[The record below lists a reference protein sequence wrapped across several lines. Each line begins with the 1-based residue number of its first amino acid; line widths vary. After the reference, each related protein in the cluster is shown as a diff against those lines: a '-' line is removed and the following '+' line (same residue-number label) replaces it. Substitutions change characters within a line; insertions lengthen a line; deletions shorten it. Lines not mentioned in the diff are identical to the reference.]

1 MTANAEYSLV
11 AFNTASSSEN
21 KIHSDDVAQL
31 YGFKGGLVPGVDVYA
46 YMCRAMLN
54 QYGRSFLRDGR
65 AEVRFASPVYDGE
78 TVQVSVRHDKSPQL
92 DIQLHMGDQL
102 CAIGQARMQEM
113 GPDRPKVPEIPRAE
127 LPPVDNRPVLPA
139 TRLVPG
145 TVLGTL
151 PEQLDTER
159 HLEYLNQISE
169 TDEFYAAEGIVH
181 PGFLL
186 RQANMVLRRNYEIG
200 AWIHVG
206 SVIDHHDVARV
217 EDAIETRANV
227 ELDYCRRG
235 ALYAELNVNV
245 LTGADLKP
253 AISVR
258 HIIIYR
264 PRQKR

>member
-1 MTANAEYSLV
+1 MTTNADYSLV
-11 AFNTASSSEN
+11 AFNSATSSEN

-54 QYGRSFLRDGR
+54 QYGRNFLRDGR
-65 AEVRFASPVYDGE
+65 AEVRFAKPVYHGQ
-78 TVQVSVRHDKSPQL
+78 TVTVSVRHDKAPQL
-92 DIQLHMGDQL
+92 DIQLHAGDEL
-102 CAIGQARMQEM
+102 CAVGQARMRDM
-113 GPDRPKVPEIPRAE
+113 GPDRPGVPEIPRAE

-151 PEQLDTER
+151 PEKLTRTR
-159 HLEYLNQISE
+159 HLEYLEQISE
-169 TDEFYAAEGIVH
+169 TDDFYAREGIVH

-206 SVIDHHDVARV
+206 SVIDHHDIASVDDV
-217 EDAIETRANV
+217 METRANV
-227 ELDYCRRG
+227 ELDYARRG

-245 LTGADLKP
+245 LSGDDLKP
-253 AISVR
+253 VMSVR
-258 HIIIYR
+258 HIIIYQ
-264 PRQKR
+264 PRQKK